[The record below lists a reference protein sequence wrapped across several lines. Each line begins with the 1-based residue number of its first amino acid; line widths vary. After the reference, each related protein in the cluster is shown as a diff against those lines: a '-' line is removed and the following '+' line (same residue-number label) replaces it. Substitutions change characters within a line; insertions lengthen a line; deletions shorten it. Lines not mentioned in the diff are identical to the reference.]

1 MKTVQ
6 AVKSERFLKPAW
18 TDDGKQDIT
27 KGRNIC
33 PFYIDINNISID
45 FIYILMYNIG
55 AYNIRMHIAFQRKKG
70 GHLCIIQL

>member
-27 KGRNIC
+27 KGHLTVLSVQEKQEGVC
-33 PFYIDINNISID
+33 SY
-45 FIYILMYNIG
+45 
-55 AYNIRMHIAFQRKKG
+55 G
-70 GHLCIIQL
+70 GNEPL